1 MSAIFHSGNGPRKA
15 ESGKQHMVTTARESG
30 LSSKTRWTIVSL
42 LSTSIALNLLD
53 RQVLSVLASELRTE
67 FQWSNAQYAYIAV
80 AFNLGMMCGQVPAG
94 ALMDRVG
101 ARVGL
106 AAIFV
111 SWSLIGAAHALAGP
125 GTMIEAIA
133 SALIAWIPGLPAL
146 AAGLAGFILLRF
158 LMGLSQCGN
167 YTAGI
172 KALAGLFPAASR
184 SRAGGVFNAGAQF
197 GSVIAPPIV
206 VFLASQFGWRM
217 AFVIPCLVGLLW
229 LIPWLTTFP
238 DKQTM
243 AAVSVKP
250 VGGSTSAAPALR
262 LGQLIGNQKVLGLL
276 LIRVFTG
283 PITTFYWTWLPLYLR
298 TGRGMSFLA
307 VGFFASVPN
316 LVGMS
321 GNVVGGL
328 LTDRFVKATGSVD
341 KGRKI
346 AFTCAFALGALSMTM
361 PFVTNDY
368 LAVVLMG
375 LALFGNQWVAA
386 TYIGTVG
393 DIVPQQLAGRVN
405 GIAGFGDNGAA
416 LLAVLYT
423 GVIVDAYGWT
433 PVFLGAGALP
443 FLAMASLFFVLRRI
457 EPARFA

>member
-1 MSAIFHSGNGPRKA
+1 
-15 ESGKQHMVTTARESG
+15 MVTTGPEAA
-30 LSSKTRWTIVSL
+30 LSPKTRWTIVGL
-42 LSTSIALNLLD
+42 LSASITINLLD
-53 RQVLSVLASELRTE
+53 RQVLSVLASELRTQ

-106 AAIFV
+106 AAIFIA
-111 SWSLIGAAHALAGP
+111 WSLITVGHALAGP
-125 GTMIEAIA
+125 GTAIEAFA
-133 SALIAWIPGLPAL
+133 SAILSVVPAL
-146 AAGLAGFILLRF
+146 SALGAGLAGFILLRF
-158 LMGLSQCGN
+158 IMGLSQCGN

-184 SRAGGVFNAGAQF
+184 ARAGGVFNAGAQF

-217 AFVIPCLVGLLW
+217 AFVIPGLVGLLW
-229 LIPWLTTFP
+229 LLPWLATFP
-238 DKQTM
+238 SKERM
-243 AAVSVKP
+243 AAIAVQP
-250 VGGSTSAAPALR
+250 AGTPTAAAPALT
-262 LGQLIGNQKVLGLL
+262 LGQLFSNHKVLGLFF
-276 LIRVFTG
+276 IRVFTG

-307 VGFFASVPN
+307 VGLFASVPN
-316 LVGMS
+316 LIGMT
-321 GNVVGGL
+321 GNVVGGM

-341 KGRKI
+341 RGRKL

-368 LAVVLMG
+368 LAVLLMG

-393 DIVPQQLAGRVN
+393 DVVPQQLAGRVN

-423 GVIVDAYGWT
+423 GVIVDRYGWT
-433 PVFLGAGALP
+433 PVFFGAGAMP
-443 FLAMASLFFVLRRI
+443 FLAMMSLFFILRRI
-457 EPARFA
+457 EPAVFGRR